1 LVKFYTTVRHKA
13 AEGSKVIII
22 SRIRNLSR
30 LGTVS
35 AVFLN
40 SLSHEEY
47 RYLFKRLSFGSTDE
61 NEFPHLAS
69 IANEFAVVLRGSL
82 ITANVIADQL
92 RKKLDT
98 QFWLR
103 ILRRFKGLVD
113 NNLSKYGEHP
123 KEMLEN
129 ERPIDITA
137 LYYSSSAATRLMP
150 PRVEGDDCP
159 KRKLTHI
166 PFGELIAGH
175 ISAPNNEFVVNT
187 WESRITPYTKYVND
201 CCCAEDQLGPR
212 TSRKRRPSS

>member
-1 LVKFYTTVRHKA
+1 
-13 AEGSKVIII
+13 
-22 SRIRNLSR
+22 
-30 LGTVS
+30 
-35 AVFLN
+35 
-40 SLSHEEY
+40 
-47 RYLFKRLSFGSTDE
+47 
-61 NEFPHLAS
+61 
-69 IANEFAVVLRGSL
+69 
-82 ITANVIADQL
+82 
-92 RKKLDT
+92 
-98 QFWLR
+98 
-103 ILRRFKGLVD
+103 
-113 NNLSKYGEHP
+113 
-123 KEMLEN
+123 MLEN